1 MGQLSLSDTPPRV
14 LGVVLA
20 AGSGTRMGTPK
31 ASLVVAGERLLDRA
45 VDVLRQG
52 ACDDVVAVVPVGVF
66 GVEGVRT
73 IENPS
78 AGTGMR
84 SSLELALSV
93 APGYDG
99 LAVTL
104 VDTPGVGAAAVRATV
119 GHWRAAPARI
129 SVAVY
134 NGRRGHPTVMATARW
149 ADAVAAA
156 GPDEGA
162 RAYLQAHAGEVDE
175 VVVEGD
181 ATDLDT
187 PEDVLRWLARDGST
201 GGPR

>member
-1 MGQLSLSDTPPRV
+1 MGQLPLTAPPRV

-45 VDVLRQG
+45 VAALCNG
-52 ACDDVVAVVPVGVF
+52 ACDDAVAIVPVGLF

-78 AGTGMR
+78 AATGMR
-84 SSLELALSV
+84 SSLELALTV
-93 APGYDG
+93 AQGYDG

-104 VDTPGVGAAAVRATV
+104 VDTPGVGADAVRTTV
-119 GHWRAAPARI
+119 DHWRSAPARI

-134 NGRRGHPTVMATARW
+134 NGRRGHPTVMATSRW
-149 ADAVAAA
+149 ADAAAAA

-162 RAYLQAHAGEVDE
+162 RAYLRAHAADVDE
-175 VVVEGD
+175 VPVAGD
-181 ATDLDT
+181 AIDLDT
-187 PEDVLRWLARDGST
+187 PDDVLRWLAGR
-201 GGPR
+201 

>member
-1 MGQLSLSDTPPRV
+1 MGELPLSPRV

-45 VDVLRQG
+45 VDALRNG
-52 ACDDVVAVVPVGVF
+52 SCDDVVAVVPVGVF
-66 GVEGVRT
+66 GVDAVRT
-73 IENPS
+73 LENPLAFS
-78 AGTGMR
+78 GMR
-84 SSLELALSV
+84 SSLELALT
-93 APGYDG
+93 AAQGYDA

-104 VDTPGVGAAAVRATV
+104 VDTPGVGAVAVAAVV
-119 GHWRAAPARI
+119 SHWRSSSSRI

-134 NGRRGHPTVMATARW
+134 NGRRGHPTVMTTARW
-149 ADAVAAA
+149 AAAAAAA

-162 RAYLQAHAGEVDE
+162 RAYLKAHAEDVDE
-175 VVVEGD
+175 VPVEGD

-187 PEDVLRWLARDGST
+187 PADVLRWLAGS
-201 GGPR
+201 